1 MYSPFILLILGNMDK
16 DPQDMSM
23 NANRNVYMIMVC
35 IDSGHLSTTF
45 VLNFEISRYIVDA
58 IPSQCH

>member
-23 NANRNVYMIMVC
+23 NANRNVYMIIKV
-35 IDSGHLSTTF
+35 S
-45 VLNFEISRYIVDA
+45 IVVVVN
-58 IPSQCH
+58 